1 MGTPASLTFTL
12 RSDKEVEIAKEVSE
26 DEEDV
31 DDRLE
36 TIPELPQ
43 GARVRR
49 KPQLPVQVGGG
60 GRGGDEEEEEK
71 APSTI
76 EHLLSAGRGPKDGEK
91 ELGAMVTSHDE
102 DDGGSECSESDEDS
116 SEGDAR
122 CVDYFVICINFS
134 LLWIR

>member
-1 MGTPASLTFTL
+1 MAEGPNSALASSGRLRKPNRRVGLAGKLQSDFGTSVVSPNMGTPASLTATL
-12 RSDKEVEIAKEVSE
+12 KYDKEVEIAKEVSE

-60 GRGGDEEEEEK
+60 GRGGDEDEEEEEEK

-76 EHLLSAGRGPKDGEK
+76 EHLLSAGRG
-91 ELGAMVTSHDE
+91 
-102 DDGGSECSESDEDS
+102 
-116 SEGDAR
+116 
-122 CVDYFVICINFS
+122 
-134 LLWIR
+134 